1 MASEINA
8 TSTESTIMDS
18 STHSTSS
25 QPPNSAAASN
35 NAAAAAAAP
44 KNANAANA
52 NGSTPSTTTKKVKV
66 HFVPVGSAPIMKKN
80 KFQLSS
86 DQRFA
91 SVQLFL
97 RKMLKLKAGDSLW
110 LYCNSA
116 FLPSPNEFVGDLND
130 CFAVRGEL
138 QIQYSLQEA
147 WG

>member
-1 MASEINA
+1 MPESKESSSSKDEAETKAQASASESQA
-8 TSTESTIMDS
+8 TPSTVSPSAST
-18 STHSTSS
+18 
-25 QPPNSAAASN
+25 P
-35 NAAAAAAAP
+35 
-44 KNANAANA
+44 
-52 NGSTPSTTTKKVKV
+52 PSTTTKKVKV